1 LTARDTRPQDAT
13 TPYAGP
19 GHVQVV
25 VLMGGLA
32 TRLGDAARTVPK
44 ALIDVEGRPFF
55 AIVLDALK
63 RRGLRRF
70 LLLTGHLGDQVRA
83 AFVDGA
89 GLGVRIDYRDDG
101 PEPLGTGGALRA
113 ALPLLDERFFLL
125 YGDSYMDIDYER
137 LYREHLHHERE
148 GRAALM
154 SLYRNDDALE
164 RSNAR
169 FEGGRLVRYDKRAD
183 PAGMRHVDF
192 GVSVVRR
199 DLVARIPA
207 NTPADLADLMRDATA
222 EGLVAGCELR
232 DRFWE
237 IGRPGPLEAFR
248 AYVRDRAARPRKA
261 VFLDRDGTIN
271 EQVRGGAEGV
281 DSPFRPE
288 DVRLIPG
295 AADALKRLKSLGYL
309 LIVVTNQP
317 GATKGKATVPDLW
330 RVDDRVR
337 DLLAAE
343 GVAID
348 DSLVCPHHPAGVP
361 DRCPGAGLI
370 GPCACRKPAP
380 GLIGTAAAKHGIDL
394 AASFLVG
401 DSDADIGAAEAAGVR
416 AVRVGPN
423 GGTLSEFA
431 DRLLQGEA

>member
-1 LTARDTRPQDAT
+1 
-13 TPYAGP
+13 
-19 GHVQVV
+19 
-25 VLMGGLA
+25 
-32 TRLGDAARTVPK
+32 
-44 ALIDVEGRPFF
+44 
-55 AIVLDALK
+55 
-63 RRGLRRF
+63 
-70 LLLTGHLGDQVRA
+70 
-83 AFVDGA
+83 
-89 GLGVRIDYRDDG
+89 
-101 PEPLGTGGALRA
+101 
-113 ALPLLDERFFLL
+113 
-125 YGDSYMDIDYER
+125 
-137 LYREHLHHERE
+137 
-148 GRAALM
+148 
-154 SLYRNDDALE
+154 
-164 RSNAR
+164 
-169 FEGGRLVRYDKRAD
+169 
-183 PAGMRHVDF
+183 
-192 GVSVVRR
+192 VVRR
-199 DLVARIPA
+199 DLIARIPA
-207 NTPADLADLMRDATA
+207 NTRADLADLMRDATA

-248 AYVRDRAARPRKA
+248 AFVRDRAARPRKA

-271 EQVRGGAEGV
+271 EAVRGGAEAV

-295 AADALKRLKSLGYL
+295 AADALRRMKSLGYM

-361 DRCPGAGLI
+361 DRCRDPGLI

-380 GLIGTAAAKHGIDL
+380 GLIRTAAAKHGIDL
-394 AASFLVG
+394 AASFMVG
-401 DSDADIGAAEAAGVR
+401 DSDADMGAAEAAGVR
-416 AVRVGPN
+416 AVRVGPK

-431 DRLLQGEA
+431 DRLLEREA